1 MQASRVVTMNMLMLS
16 VLLAGSTVFMNLAN
30 YNHNAIAAEPDFVTL
45 EQMTKQHSTTVNMVV
60 PSILPSG
67 VPVDVTLK
75 FENQNNT
82 SESLI
87 PLENSAYDFRV
98 IQNGNATYQQVG
110 SIVHSH
116 DGGVEA
122 TVTPTFDKGP
132 ATIIVVLNP
141 PPTSAS
147 NETGI
152 RDLSMPTAATDSAI
166 FNVEVS

>member
-1 MQASRVVTMNMLMLS
+1 MNMLMLS
-16 VLLAGSTVFMNLAN
+16 VLAGSTIFMNLAN

-45 EQMTKQHSTTVNMVV
+45 EQITKQHSMTVNMVV

-67 VPVDVTLK
+67 VPVDVTLE

-87 PLENSAYDFRV
+87 PLENLAYDFRV

-110 SIVHSH
+110 SVVHSH
-116 DGGVEA
+116 DGVVEA

-141 PPTSAS
+141 PPTSAN

-152 RDLSMPTAATDSAI
+152 RDLSMPTAAIDSAT

>member
-1 MQASRVVTMNMLMLS
+1 MNMLMLS

-45 EQMTKQHSTTVNMVV
+45 EQITKQHSTIVKMVV

-67 VPVDVTLK
+67 VPVDVTLG

-87 PLENSAYDFRV
+87 PLFHLENLAYDFRV

-110 SIVHSH
+110 SVAHDPSH
-116 DGGVEA
+116 EHGGVEA

-152 RDLSMPTAATDSAI
+152 RDLSMPTAATDSAT